1 MKSVSSS
8 ELRAVLAS
16 SAFAKCYES
25 VKIEREG
32 NVCMV
37 VRLTYVCIR
46 IHEYQYVSAH
56 SPTHSRS
63 QSFFFFFFEVINNT
77 IAAFN
82 TNTISRQLVHD
93 ISLDW

>member
-1 MKSVSSS
+1 MAPMKSVSSS

-37 VRLTYVCIR
+37 VRLTYVC
-46 IHEYQYVSAH
+46 
-56 SPTHSRS
+56 T
-63 QSFFFFFFEVINNT
+63 
-77 IAAFN
+77 
-82 TNTISRQLVHD
+82 
-93 ISLDW
+93 